1 MVKIKK
7 IGPIALREYIKEKK
21 IIVFGAGRALNS
33 ALDNYF
39 ETKDL
44 EFIIPTFQDVVVVEY
59 KKGLRECKS
68 FPVTEWYKINGLN
81 REVISIMPDD
91 WMLYIEV
98 YE

>member
-1 MVKIKK
+1 MLHYSYGGVIRNM
-7 IGPIALREYIKEKK
+7 L
-21 IIVFGAGRALNS
+21 L
-33 ALDNYF
+33 
-39 ETKDL
+39 KDL